1 MSKIRVPII
10 FVLIALNCIFC
21 KERIVTIGGCVTEIV
36 YALDKGNSV
45 VAVDQSSTI
54 PKKVKDLPQVGYI
67 RSISSEGILSMFPT
81 KILTTTDIGPVKV
94 IEQINES
101 GVDFKIFDS
110 PKSFEDILTL
120 ISDIA
125 IHLDVKENGDSL
137 NTELTILNDKLI
149 NLKANNKSKP
159 KIVFFMNPSAS
170 SYTAA
175 GAGTKANYLIE
186 YIGGEN
192 IFSNDFN
199 KYSKVSKEDVIKY
212 NPDIILVGYFD
223 KSTSKKMNSL
233 FESNE
238 YFESL
243 TAVKNKN
250 IFGID
255 IGSTLNFGPSFVH
268 SSSDLINKIYFEK

>member
-137 NTELTILNDKLI
+137 NAELTILNDKLI

-192 IFSNDFN
+192 LFSDDFN
-199 KYSKVSKEDVIKY
+199 
-212 NPDIILVGYFD
+212 
-223 KSTSKKMNSL
+223 
-233 FESNE
+233 
-238 YFESL
+238 
-243 TAVKNKN
+243 
-250 IFGID
+250 
-255 IGSTLNFGPSFVH
+255 
-268 SSSDLINKIYFEK
+268 